1 MQEHLPTPAE
11 KTEKRRQFL
20 INFTYFVLIF
30 AISIFIV
37 RYALGALMPFI
48 IALVVTTMLRPIV
61 RFFKNRL
68 KVKSRLLEPVLVIL
82 FYCTIG
88 VIAAL
93 IALEI
98 AKSIGSIISYL
109 PSFYS
114 QSISPTLSNAISAIN
129 ELLARF
135 EIQYT
140 LSTGT
145 ILSSLGTAISSISGT
160 LISSAGNL
168 ALATPSFIINLV
180 FTVVA
185 TVFMLM
191 DLDLVVKFTHH
202 QLSEK
207 NSKLLHETF
216 ERLKFVLKKYILSYA
231 AIMLITFGEIWL
243 GLTLLDITNAALIAA
258 IIAAFDILP
267 VVGASLIILPWA
279 VVSLLTGNVGLAVGL
294 VVLLAILAVVRNIIE
309 PKIVGSSVGMHPLL
323 MLFAMILGNFIY
335 GPIGILLMPIGVAM
349 IQKLSDDGIIHLYKP
364 LPEEEVEEEKPSR
377 LSAFF
382 NRILQKIGA
391 ILSAPFKKL
400 FKRKKSSEK
409 TEKKKGNDN
418 E

>member
-207 NSKLLHETF
+207 NSKLLHEIF

>member
-207 NSKLLHETF
+207 NSKLLHEIF

-382 NRILQKIGA
+382 NRIFQKIGA